1 MFLGNWIF
9 GRNCVIALLGHICRN
24 ILVQLFVFSSSPS
37 VPGGF
42 VVPRTTRKSYPA
54 PVCADSPMAVF
65 FSRDTRAGL
74 YLPTPCVDDVIS
86 GTGFVRAD
94 TCSSRIV
101 QEDPL
106 RYSRVAHSYGFHEC
120 FALLRSVSQFYIQPD
135 VCYF

>member
-9 GRNCVIALLGHICRN
+9 GRNCVIALLGHICWN
-24 ILVQLFVFSSSPS
+24 TLVQLFVFSSSPS

-42 VVPRTTRKSYPA
+42 VVPRMTRKSYPA
-54 PVCADSPMAVF
+54 PVFADSPMAVF

-120 FALLRSVSQFYIQPD
+120 FALLRSVS
-135 VCYF
+135 